1 MIINTDRLFRLYG
14 EIFPIPSITVN
25 VVPLLNP
32 CHEYHHSK
40 HLSAPLICYTSII
53 PPRSFNHIES
63 STDTFLFKTNI
74 VRETSGTFL
83 KSLSHIVKAVGTSSV
98 STGCNKGPPYLS
110 PHVRET
116 SGTFLK
122 SLSHIVKA
130 VGTSSVSTG
139 ATKVLHIFHLR
150 KSSIVPCW
158 ANPLL
163 SH

>member
-98 STGCNKGPPYLS
+98 STGCNKGS
-110 PHVRET
+110 SISFT
-116 SGTFLK
+116 SGGH
-122 SLSHIVKA
+122 LSCHDDLIHCSAINTNIV
-130 VGTSSVSTG
+130 
-139 ATKVLHIFHLR
+139 
-150 KSSIVPCW
+150 
-158 ANPLL
+158 
-163 SH
+163 

>member
-1 MIINTDRLFRLYG
+1 MLKIISPDTVVALM
-14 EIFPIPSITVN
+14 PS
-25 VVPLLNP
+25 PW
-32 CHEYHHSK
+32 CEK
-40 HLSAPLICYTSII
+40 
-53 PPRSFNHIES
+53 
-63 STDTFLFKTNI
+63 
-74 VRETSGTFL
+74 ETL
-83 KSLSHIVKAVGTSSV
+83 
-98 STGCNKGPPYLS
+98 
-110 PHVRET
+110 
-116 SGTFLK
+116 GTFLK

>member
-98 STGCNKGPPYLS
+98 STGCNKG
-110 PHVRET
+110 
-116 SGTFLK
+116 
-122 SLSHIVKA
+122 
-130 VGTSSVSTG
+130 
-139 ATKVLHIFHLR
+139 
-150 KSSIVPCW
+150 SSISFISGSHLSCHAEAGAFIVD
-158 ANPLL
+158 AVNLPLQL
-163 SH
+163 THRIASLNARHFI